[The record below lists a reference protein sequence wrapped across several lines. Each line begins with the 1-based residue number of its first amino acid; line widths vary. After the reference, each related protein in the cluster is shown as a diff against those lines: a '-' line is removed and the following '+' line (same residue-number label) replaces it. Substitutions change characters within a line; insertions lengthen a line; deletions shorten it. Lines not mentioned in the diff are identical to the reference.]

1 MWRRTAALLLTA
13 TALTGCDKVKATFD
27 PAAGPRATLA
37 KAQQFVESCDM
48 RGFSQLL
55 ALHLRIRLDAEA
67 IAKMEANCRKD
78 QEAGTQTIPLM
89 LQTAQALQPRF
100 EKNDTL
106 AIYDLKGYGFPK
118 NNEEVRLMKIG
129 EEWFLIGH

>member
-1 MWRRTAALLLTA
+1 MWHRTAVLLLTA

-48 RGFSQLL
+48 QGFSQLL
-55 ALHLRIRLDAEA
+55 ALHLRTRLDAEA

-78 QEAGTQTIPLM
+78 QEAGTQTIPLRSLM
-89 LQTAQALQPRF
+89 LPPAGWKADRRTRPPY
-100 EKNDTL
+100 TS
-106 AIYDLKGYGFPK
+106 
-118 NNEEVRLMKIG
+118 
-129 EEWFLIGH
+129 

>member
-1 MWRRTAALLLTA
+1 MWRRVVALLLTA
-13 TALTGCDKVKATFD
+13 TTSAGCEKVKATFD

-37 KAQQFVESCDM
+37 KAQQFVETCDM
-48 RGFSQLL
+48 QGFSQLL
-55 ALHLRIRLDAEA
+55 APHLRTRLDEDT
-67 IAKMEANCRKD
+67 IARMESNCRKD
-78 QEAGTQTIPLM
+78 QEAGTQNIHLM
-89 LQTAQALQPRF
+89 LQTARRLKTRF

-129 EEWFLIGH
+129 DEWFITGT